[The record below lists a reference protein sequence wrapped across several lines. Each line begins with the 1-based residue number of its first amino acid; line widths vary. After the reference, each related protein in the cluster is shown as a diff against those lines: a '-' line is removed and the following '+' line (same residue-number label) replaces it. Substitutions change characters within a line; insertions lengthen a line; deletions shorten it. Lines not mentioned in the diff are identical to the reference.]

1 LWPAATPLNCGSPED
16 QPRVNAAFRSL
27 ATGRYPAR
35 KHEDTTSPMMSTTSA
50 GQGNLT
56 LAPASRGG
64 PFDPAEHA
72 AYRIWRA
79 AKLDRAPASL
89 EELAVDIA
97 DPARLTADE
106 RSALVERIGRA
117 NMAVYR
123 CRGAAVDRDAL
134 RRFGQVLG
142 LQRLDEHLCA
152 EEDGISQLRV
162 SEAAQTGEYIPYT
175 DRPLSWHC
183 DGYYNESE
191 RMIRAM
197 LLHCV
202 SDAAEGGENALMDH
216 EMLYIGLRDAGVEYV
231 EALMHPQALTI
242 PANVQDGVE
251 IRPERT
257 GPVFSVDPATGAL
270 HMRYTA
276 RGRNI
281 RWRDDRATAEAVAL
295 IGRILGA
302 PDAPVFRY
310 RLQPGEGIVCN
321 NVLHNRTGFRDD
333 PDSGRQRLIYR
344 ARFLDR
350 VAET

>member
-1 LWPAATPLNCGSPED
+1 
-16 QPRVNAAFRSL
+16 
-27 ATGRYPAR
+27 
-35 KHEDTTSPMMSTTSA
+35 MMSITSA
-50 GQGNLT
+50 WHGSRT
-56 LAPASRGG
+56 PAPAPRGG
-64 PFDPAEHA
+64 PFDPADHA
-72 AYRIWRA
+72 AYHNWRA
-79 AKLDRAPASL
+79 ARLDRAPVSL

-117 NMAVYR
+117 NVAVYR
-123 CRGAAVDRDAL
+123 CPGAVVDRDAL
-134 RRFGQVLG
+134 RRFGQALG
-142 LQRLDEHLCA
+142 LHRLDEHLCA
-152 EEDGISQLRV
+152 EEDGISKLKV

-216 EMLYIGLRDAGVEYV
+216 EMLYIALRDAGVEYV

-295 IGRILGA
+295 IGRILDA
-302 PDAPVFRY
+302 PEAPVFRY

>member
-1 LWPAATPLNCGSPED
+1 MMN
-16 QPRVNAAFRSL
+16 
-27 ATGRYPAR
+27 
-35 KHEDTTSPMMSTTSA
+35 TTSTWHGSGTST
-50 GQGNLT
+50 
-56 LAPASRGG
+56 PVSRGN
-64 PFDPAEHA
+64 PFDPADRA
-72 AYRIWRA
+72 AYRKWRA
-79 AKLDRAPASL
+79 AKLDCAPVSL

-97 DPARLTADE
+97 DPARLSATE

-123 CRGAAVDRDAL
+123 CAGTVVDRDAL
-134 RRFGQVLG
+134 RRFGQALG
-142 LQRLDEHLCA
+142 LHRLDEHLCA
-152 EEDGISQLRV
+152 EEDGISQLKV
-162 SEAAQTGEYIPYT
+162 GEATQTGEYIPYT

-183 DGYYNESE
+183 DGYYNESD

-216 EMLYIGLRDAGVEYV
+216 EMLYIALRDAGIEYV

-251 IRPERT
+251 IRPERS
-257 GPVFSVDPATGAL
+257 GPVFSEDPATGAL

-281 RWRDDRATAEAVAL
+281 RWRDDPVTAEAVAL
-295 IGRILGA
+295 IARILDA

>member
-1 LWPAATPLNCGSPED
+1 
-16 QPRVNAAFRSL
+16 
-27 ATGRYPAR
+27 
-35 KHEDTTSPMMSTTSA
+35 MMNTTSA
-50 GQGNLT
+50 WHRDRP
-56 LAPASRGG
+56 PARPPRGG
-64 PFDPAEHA
+64 PFDPADDA
-72 AYRIWRA
+72 AYRSWRA
-79 AKLDRAPASL
+79 AKLDRTPASL
-89 EELAVDIA
+89 EELVVEVA
-97 DPARLTADE
+97 DPARPTAAE
-106 RSALVERIGRA
+106 REALVERIGRA

-123 CRGAAVDRDAL
+123 SCGAVVDRDAL
-134 RRFGQVLG
+134 RRFGQALG
-142 LQRLDEHLCA
+142 LRRLDEHLCA
-152 EEDGISQLRV
+152 EEDGISRLMV
-162 SEAAQTGEYIPYT
+162 SEGVRTGEYIPYT

-216 EMLYIGLRDAGVEYV
+216 ELLYIALRDAGVEHV
-231 EALMHPQALTI
+231 AALMHPQALTI

-251 IRPERT
+251 IRPART
-257 GPVFSVDPATGAL
+257 GPVFSVDPVSGAL

-281 RWRDDRATAEAVAL
+281 RWRDDPATTKAVAL
-295 IGRILGA
+295 IGRILEA
-302 PDAPVFRY
+302 PGAPVFRH
-310 RLQPGEGIVCN
+310 RLRPGEGIICN

-333 PDSGRQRLIYR
+333 PDAGRQRLIYR